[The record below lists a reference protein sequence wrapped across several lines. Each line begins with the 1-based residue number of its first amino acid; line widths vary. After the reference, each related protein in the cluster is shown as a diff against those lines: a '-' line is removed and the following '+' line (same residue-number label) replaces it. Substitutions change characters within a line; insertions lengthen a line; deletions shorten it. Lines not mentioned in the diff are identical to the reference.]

1 LPKAS
6 LILRMRRIGA
16 FEGPPPNFIMKPFEL
31 IDHTA
36 DVGIKAWG
44 VTLTELFENAAKGM
58 FSVIACEGSKLQGSK
73 VEKDIEINKDAGE
86 LEEMLVSWL
95 SELLYI
101 FNREKIYLDNF
112 KISGLNSNSLKAK
125 AGGVNIDLYQSNLYK
140 EIKAITFHNL
150 KIEEDVEGFSCT
162 IIFDV

>member
-1 LPKAS
+1 
-6 LILRMRRIGA
+6 M
-16 FEGPPPNFIMKPFEL
+16 NPFEI

-36 DVGIKAWG
+36 DVGIKAHG
-44 VTLTELFENAAKGM
+44 STLTELFENAARGM
-58 FSVIACEGSKLQGSK
+58 FAVIAGEKYKAQGSK
-73 VEKDIEINKDAGE
+73 IEKKIEINENKDN
-86 LEEMLVSWL
+86 LEEILVSWL

-112 KISGLNSNSLKAK
+112 RILSLNNNGIKAETS
-125 AGGVNIDLYQSNLYK
+125 GVNIDLYQSDLYT
-140 EIKAITFHNL
+140 EIKAVTFHNL